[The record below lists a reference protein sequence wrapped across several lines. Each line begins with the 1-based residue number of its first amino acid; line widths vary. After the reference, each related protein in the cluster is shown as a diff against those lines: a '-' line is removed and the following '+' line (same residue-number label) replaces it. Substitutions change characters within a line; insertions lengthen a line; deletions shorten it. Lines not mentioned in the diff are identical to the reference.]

1 MLRLSGKCEKF
12 CACHA
17 LRIFIDRP
25 LLVKPDAGCFE
36 QLCADYPGCTARA
49 LPFMQRRDGG
59 SFRVRRVLYRFAVAA
74 GIALSAMCA
83 ANTDGKS
90 LRCMPVRSAALR
102 RHQAAFIY
110 EWPLAPLI
118 HHYRYA
124 GNLALARFFAHAL
137 TASIKAPV
145 DAIIPMPLSPQ
156 RLRERG
162 FNQALEIAREVSR
175 VKGIALLSGACR
187 RVRDS
192 TPQAGL
198 PWSARA
204 KNIRG
209 AFVCDIDLPGKR
221 VAVLDDV
228 LTTGS
233 TLNEIARNLRK
244 AGASEVHGWM
254 MARTL
259 HARNVG
265 DDHARV
271 SAVTVDNCIAASPY
285 HSL

>member
-1 MLRLSGKCEKF
+1 MRFASSVIARSLSNRTRAVLNTCARLVQ
-12 CACHA
+12 A
-17 LRIFIDRP
+17 
-25 LLVKPDAGCFE
+25 
-36 QLCADYPGCTARA
+36 A
-49 LPFMQRRDGG
+49 LPQHCILCSAGTAGRAVCDACYTKLPWLPALHCPQCALPTQSENVCGACL
-59 SFRVRRVLYRFAVAA
+59 SDPPRFDAV
-74 GIALSAMCA
+74 S
-83 ANTDGKS
+83 
-90 LRCMPVRSAALR
+90 
-102 RHQAAFIY
+102 AAFIY

-118 HHYRYA
+118 HHYKYA
-124 GNLALARFFAHAL
+124 GNLALARFFAHAF

-156 RLRERG
+156 RFRERG
-162 FNQALEIAREVSR
+162 FNQAVEIAREVSS
-175 VKGIALLSGACR
+175 VTGIALLSGACR

-209 AFVCDIDLPGKR
+209 AFVCDIDLSGKR

-244 AGASEVHGWM
+244 AGAMEVHGWM

-259 HARNVG
+259 PR
-265 DDHARV
+265 
-271 SAVTVDNCIAASPY
+271 
-285 HSL
+285 